1 MNPISSEVYD
11 EIVRVW
17 NEDPSAIYDA
27 YEINA
32 IRKEFRFDLDQDSLN
47 TEKYKKKKKL

>member
-1 MNPISSEVYD
+1 MRELTTEVYN

-27 YEINA
+27 YEMNA
-32 IRKEFRFDLDQDSLN
+32 IRKELRYDLDSWDS
-47 TEKYKKKKKL
+47 EESDY

>member
-17 NEDPSAIYDA
+17 NEDPAAIYDA
-27 YEINA
+27 YEINE
-32 IRKEFRFDLDQDSLN
+32 IRKEFKFDLDLDSFD
-47 TEKYKKKKKL
+47 TEEY